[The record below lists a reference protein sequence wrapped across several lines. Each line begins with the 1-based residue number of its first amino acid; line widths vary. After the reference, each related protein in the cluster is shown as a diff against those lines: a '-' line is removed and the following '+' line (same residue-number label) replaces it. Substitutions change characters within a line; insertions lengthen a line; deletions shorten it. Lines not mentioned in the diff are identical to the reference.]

1 MKDLSLMAL
10 AALALFLVW
19 NSKNSTG
26 GYMEEYATAARVSPD
41 VTQVIIEKIQ
51 KGSPDFVPLET
62 LFINP
67 QEDGTYKSRFM
78 FFNTRHFYGTQ
89 VDVQARVN
97 ENGSVDIL
105 SQNEAVVENYA
116 KAWKPDMYQPW
127 TEIQDSLDA
136 QLKYATSQPIT
147 TPPLS
152 AYAR

>member
-1 MKDLSLMAL
+1 
-10 AALALFLVW
+10 
-19 NSKNSTG
+19 
-26 GYMEEYATAARVSPD
+26 
-41 VTQVIIEKIQ
+41 
-51 KGSPDFVPLET
+51 
-62 LFINP
+62 
-67 QEDGTYKSRFM
+67 M

-89 VDVQARVN
+89 IDVQARLSTT
-97 ENGSVDIL
+97 GAVDIL
-105 SQNEAVVENYA
+105 KQNEAVVENYA